1 MERMNAP
8 ALFDESMLTLLWESA
23 GRPGILIAARQIAE
37 AGVPRERME
46 AVLMAVAEQAFRSG
60 GEVAGA
66 AAFSL
71 LKAEIPLDTHIGAD
85 QVLIEEVEIEGR
97 KVQALTFSVAKV
109 ADEVHGRGKIMRLI
123 QAIDDWRAKVWSES
137 QAIDPDQAIDWTDMA
152 LGWIMAHGVRYQHD
166 DDLIHECA
174 VAMASDELAMVRLKN
189 ELLALEHEIAQQPP
203 EAVKLVEEA
212 PAAE

>member
-23 GRPGILIAARQIAE
+23 GRPGILIAARQVAE
-37 AGVPRERME
+37 AGVARERLE
-46 AVLMAVAEQAFRSG
+46 AVLMAFAEQAFRSG

-71 LKAEIPLDTHIGAD
+71 LKSEVPLDTQIGAD
-85 QVLIEEVEIEGR
+85 QVLIEEVEIDGR

-109 ADEVHGRGKIMRLI
+109 ADEVHGRGKIIRLI
-123 QAIDDWRAKVWSES
+123 QALDDWRTKVWSES
-137 QAIDPDQAIDWTDMA
+137 QAIDPDQGIDWTDMA

-189 ELLALEHEIAQQPP
+189 ELLALEQEIAQAAP
-203 EAVKLVEEA
+203 EVAKTVEDA